1 MLWRGGFRRDLD
13 LNFSKKFKISRPQ
26 NFSSEIAR
34 DRSEIPA
41 DWWCAALPRA
51 AEVPKH
57 CAERQHKVARRISP
71 RSGPKFFKF
80 FRSRSRKIFFV
91 RNRARS
97 RRNPCRLVIQSLATS
112 CRGPQALCGASA
124 YSGAADFAAIWTEI
138 FQNFRGRKMFFV
150 RDRARSRRN
159 PCRLVMQSLA
169 TSRRSPHALCGAS
182 ACCGAADFV
191 AIWTEIFQ
199 NFSRAGPQNFFVRNR
214 ARSRRND
221 SCRLVMRSI
230 ATGCRGPQALCGASA
245 CCSAADFAVIWTEIF
260 QNFRGRKTFFRP
272 RSR

>member
-13 LNFSKKFKISRPQ
+13 LNFSKHFKISRPQ

-34 DRSEIPA
+34 DRAEIPA
-41 DWWCAALPRA
+41 DWWCADSPRT

-57 CAERQHKVARRISP
+57 CAERRHAVARRISP
-71 RSGPKFFKF
+71 RCGPKFFKF
-80 FRSRSRKIFFV
+80 
-91 RNRARS
+91 
-97 RRNPCRLVIQSLATS
+97 
-112 CRGPQALCGASA
+112 
-124 YSGAADFAAIWTEI
+124 
-138 FQNFRGRKMFFV
+138 FRGRKMFFV

-199 NFSRAGPQNFFVRNR
+199 NFSRAGPQNVFVRNR
-214 ARSRRND
+214 ARSRRNY

-245 CCSAADFAVIWTEIF
+245 
-260 QNFRGRKTFFRP
+260 
-272 RSR
+272 